1 MELHT
6 QFLIDILSIVLID
19 LLLAGDNA
27 VVIAL
32 AVKSLP
38 ARERKIGIMAGA
50 GVAVVLRIVLTFFAS
65 QLLQVQFVKLVGGVL
80 ILWIAVKL
88 LLEDTGHQEHGKQA
102 TTLFQAMLYIL
113 IADVT
118 MSTDNILAIAGTSKG
133 NLGLLIFGLGLSIP
147 FVVFTSKLLSSI
159 MERFPIIVWI
169 GAAILGRVG
178 GEMIMTDPWL
188 HQAFAPPKTLEYA
201 VQAALAIGVVALG
214 RFLARREKPDP
225 VRKLTTSSTRQSQE
239 VVIETSPFPQPES
252 D

>member
-1 MELHT
+1 MEFNT
-6 QFLIDILSIVLID
+6 QFLLDILSIVLID

-38 ARERKIGIMAGA
+38 PKEKKIGIMAGA
-50 GVAVVLRIVLTFFAS
+50 GLAVALRIVLTFFAA
-65 QLLQVQFVKLVGGVL
+65 QLLLLQFVKLVGGLL

-88 LLEDTGHQEHGKQA
+88 LVDDAGEEEGGKQA

-113 IADVT
+113 IADIT

-147 FVVFTSKLLSSI
+147 FVVFTSNLLSTI
-159 MERFPIIVWI
+159 MDRFPIIVLL

-178 GEMIMTDPWL
+178 GEMIMTDPWV
-188 HQAFAPPKTLEYA
+188 HQTFHPAKWLEYT
-201 VQAALAIGVVALG
+201 VQVVLSAGVVLMG
-214 RFLARREKPDP
+214 RLLTRKRVDSAHRGAEPSSAGVLDP
-225 VRKLTTSSTRQSQE
+225 APL
-239 VVIETSPFPQPES
+239 PQPEG

>member
-1 MELHT
+1 MEFNT
-6 QFLIDILSIVLID
+6 QFLLDILSIVLID

-38 ARERKIGIMAGA
+38 AREKKIGIMAGA
-50 GVAVVLRIVLTFFAS
+50 GLAVALRIVLTFFAA
-65 QLLQVQFVKLVGGVL
+65 QLLLLQFVKLVGGLL

-88 LLEDTGHQEHGKQA
+88 LMDDAGEEEGGKQA
-102 TTLFQAMLYIL
+102 TTLFQAMIYIL
-113 IADVT
+113 IADLT

-147 FVVFTSKLLSSI
+147 FVVFTSNLLSTI
-159 MERFPIIVWI
+159 MDRFPVIVLL

-178 GEMIMTDPWL
+178 GEMIMTDPWV
-188 HQAFAPPKTLEYA
+188 HQTFHPSKTLEYVVQVVLA
-201 VQAALAIGVVALG
+201 VGVVAAGKL
-214 RFLARREKPDP
+214 LARKGHVTREKTVSEPAGGVLEAP
-225 VRKLTTSSTRQSQE
+225 L
-239 VVIETSPFPQPES
+239 PQPEG